1 MHAEQCRAPFAASYD
16 FRRRVH
22 AAHSYVHVRASVVQY
37 STGNHAKDRPGAM
50 IPRLAFEGLDGT
62 QTGAAKVRTRLKL
75 LVVDD
80 DLESL
85 LRTLDVL
92 RAGGDWATG
101 VQSAEGAL
109 VRFLE
114 GAFDVLMTR
123 VQLPGLPGT
132 VLAQKLRERVEL
144 PVIYLGA
151 PDRSRL
157 APWAYVLSMPCTVR
171 ELQTALAWAAGY
183 PQLAHARHA

>member
-1 MHAEQCRAPFAASYD
+1 MRAIG
-16 FRRRVH
+16 
-22 AAHSYVHVRASVVQY
+22 VQY
-37 STGNHAKDRPGAM
+37 SAGTRREELPVPMTLPLAPEAPAATWTSAEEKRG
-50 IPRLAFEGLDGT
+50 RLRVLM
-62 QTGAAKVRTRLKL
+62 
-75 LVVDD
+75 VDD

-114 GAFDVLMTR
+114 GAFDVLITR

-132 VLAQKLRERVEL
+132 VLAQKLRERAEL

-151 PDRSRL
+151 PDLARL
-157 APWAYVLSMPCTVR
+157 PSWAFVLSTPYTVR
-171 ELQTALAWAAGY
+171 ELQAALTWAAGY
-183 PQLAHARHA
+183 PQGAQGAHAQHA